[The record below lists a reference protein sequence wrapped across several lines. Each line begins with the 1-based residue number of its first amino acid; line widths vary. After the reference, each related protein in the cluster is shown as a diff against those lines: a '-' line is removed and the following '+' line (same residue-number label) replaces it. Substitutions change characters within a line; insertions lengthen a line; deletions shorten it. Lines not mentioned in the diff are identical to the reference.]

1 MIKMALLDYSK
12 KIDETYSKNNNAND
26 KDSLK
31 VTEVDDKIVSIEV
44 KNTYFKIKLVV
55 IVLILLII
63 CGGLLYFKLR

>member
-1 MIKMALLDYSK
+1 MALLDYSK
-12 KIDETYSKNNNAND
+12 KIDENYSKNNNVND

-31 VTEVDDKIVSIEV
+31 VTEVDDKVVPIEV